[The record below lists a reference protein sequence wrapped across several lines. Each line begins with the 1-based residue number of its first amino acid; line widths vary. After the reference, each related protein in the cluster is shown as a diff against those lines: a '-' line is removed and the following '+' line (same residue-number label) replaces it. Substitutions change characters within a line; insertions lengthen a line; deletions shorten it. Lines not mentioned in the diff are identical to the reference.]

1 MNVGSLSET
10 RGERLTQQ
18 AIIVIAALLV
28 IYPVGWLLYAS
39 VTPSGKPGFDAYVAL
54 FANPELFRVFL
65 NSVLVAICAALI
77 ALGCGVPLAFLA
89 VRSDLRGRSLISLC
103 AMVPLI
109 TPPFI
114 GGLAWAVLG
123 APQTGLLNLAGKWLG
138 LTEPWLNIYSLGGMI
153 FCLGIYMSPYV
164 YVLTAAVLAAID
176 PALEEAAETSGSR
189 TGDVLRSV
197 VLPLAIPGIGAAA
210 LVAFLN
216 AIEQFGI
223 PAILGRPANV
233 FLLPTEI
240 YRLMGRMPPNLAQ
253 AAAAATLLMVLSA
266 LAIALQQFLVT
277 RRSYVTVSGKGFRH
291 KRLALGVW
299 RAPAYGLVVAY
310 ALLAVALPVLAL
322 LVNSLLAAGFVS
334 LTGNSLSFRHYVYL
348 WTEYPAGLRSLWNG
362 ALYSAIGA
370 TAALIVGAVGAYFIA
385 RNRGWFARVAGMVLV
400 LPLALPGIVI
410 GTGLMLAYIRP
421 PLVLYGTMWIL
432 VVSYITRF
440 LPFGER
446 ATSSALLQVDRSLEE
461 ASAVCGASWFAT
473 FRWVLLPLIR
483 PALIGGWLLLFI
495 SMLRELGTSVL
506 LYSYGQEVPAVVLF
520 DLYES
525 GNMGSM
531 SAYATIL
538 LLFTLVIVVAFQKFL
553 STEFAPSN

>member
-1 MNVGSLSET
+1 VNVGSLSET

-39 VTPSGKPGFDAYVAL
+39 ATPGGKPGFDAYVAL

-138 LTEPWLNIYSLGGMI
+138 LSEPWLNIYSLGGMI

-164 YVLTAAVLAAID
+164 YVLTAGVLAAID

-266 LAIALQQFLVT
+266 IAIALQQFLVT

-291 KRLALGVW
+291 KRLALGAW

-348 WTEYPAGLRSLWNG
+348 WAEYPAGLRSLWNG

-370 TAALIVGAVGAYFIA
+370 TAAL
-385 RNRGWFARVAGMVLV
+385 
-400 LPLALPGIVI
+400 ALPGIVI
-410 GTGLMLAYIRP
+410 GTGLMLAYIKP

-495 SMLRELGTSVL
+495 SMVRELGTSVL

-538 LLFTLVIVVAFQKFL
+538 LVLTLIIVVAFQKFL